1 MYKKE
6 DIVKSLKT
14 DESEEKIDV
23 LKMLEENIKD
33 IKNEDVEDLKKILE
47 YIYPYKNIV
56 DIPTKTSVTKI
67 VQKDLMPIEEDEM
80 LETEIEFPKPKFLAQ
95 EEEFI
100 TSAKKGTLMHLCMKN
115 LDFSKDY
122 EIQDII
128 NLVQNL
134 KQKEIITEKEQKSI
148 NVKQIFQFTKCPV
161 WNELK
166 CAKQVC
172 KEKPF
177 YINVK

>member
-1 MYKKE
+1 
-6 DIVKSLKT
+6 
-14 DESEEKIDV
+14 
-23 LKMLEENIKD
+23 
-33 IKNEDVEDLKKILE
+33 
-47 YIYPYKNIV
+47 
-56 DIPTKTSVTKI
+56 
-67 VQKDLMPIEEDEM
+67 
-80 LETEIEFPKPKFLAQ
+80 
-95 EEEFI
+95 
-100 TSAKKGTLMHLCMKN
+100 MKN

-166 CAKQVC
+166 CAKQVF

-177 YINVK
+177 YINVKSGDVLGDSSNEDILVQGIIDLYFINQNDELVLLDYKTDSVKEAEPLINKHKKQLLLYKKALEDALQRNVDKIYIYSFSLGKVLEL